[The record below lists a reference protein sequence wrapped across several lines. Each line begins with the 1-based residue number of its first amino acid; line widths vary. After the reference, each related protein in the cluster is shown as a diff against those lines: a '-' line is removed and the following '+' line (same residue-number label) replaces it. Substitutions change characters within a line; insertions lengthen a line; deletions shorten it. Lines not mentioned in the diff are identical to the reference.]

1 MSLVLLVVFHLSP
14 LVTLYMSVFFN
25 GTAPTEIYTY
35 LHTLSLHDALPIS
48 GQGWKDDLGLH
59 IQRTIRRGA
68 ACRPVCSVPASQRP
82 HSGSA
87 NFEDKKPGRE
97 RSMPASKIE
106 IGRASCRE
114 RVCQNV

>member
-1 MSLVLLVVFHLSP
+1 M
-14 LVTLYMSVFFN
+14 
-25 GTAPTEIYTY
+25 
-35 LHTLSLHDALPIS
+35 LPPPRSAAGKS

-106 IGRASCRE
+106 QTCRHRRRSE
-114 RVCQNV
+114 EHTSELQSLMRISSAVFCLKKKKPHIKTKRH

>member
-1 MSLVLLVVFHLSP
+1 M
-14 LVTLYMSVFFN
+14 
-25 GTAPTEIYTY
+25 
-35 LHTLSLHDALPIS
+35 LPPPRSAAGKS

-106 IGRASCRE
+106 QPCRHRRLPVRHTSPARSEE
-114 RVCQNV
+114 RREGNECQNESIRVVAGSFKKKKEEH